1 MPVNFEL
8 ITVAAPPT
16 LPKPPCASPAV
27 LPGDRG
33 VGQRRGAVVI
43 DALACDPGGVGG
55 QRGAADR
62 GEADG
67 EDARAV

>member
-27 LPGDRG
+27 LPETVELVSVR
-33 VGQRRGAVVI
+33 VPS
-43 DALACDPGGVGG
+43 L
-55 QRGAADR
+55 
-62 GEADG
+62 
-67 EDARAV
+67 